1 MPRLQRFNVKA
12 MLVNPDLRRKLIV
25 EGTRAAQA
33 REGVEVSVKEAESS
47 YYVVTEA
54 ERAAFF
60 SLIPFRTDAGENDGR
75 HVEFVKTLH
84 DFHSATRV
92 DVALRDFGTIDDAP
106 LSYSRLALVGPIFRK
121 YAALFPAKGE
131 TKIGHQTF
139 NDERFVRHWWEVR
152 ADERGPNRKWVPFAK
167 GGKFSRFYSDVYL
180 VVRWDTEAH
189 TVYATRKSNFNVL
202 LTSSAS
208 DYLHREGLT
217 WPRRTNKGFNIR
229 RMPPGCV
236 FGDKGPA
243 LFPSR
248 QTTQW
253 YLSGILNSALAE
265 FLMGTLTSY
274 SWESGVVQKLP
285 IPPGKEDR
293 RISAASEILHDKKRD
308 WDSGNEISTNFQ
320 SPWVLQT
327 EAKGNY
333 QGFSAALTFALE
345 EETSLDAELR
355 TIYSQLNDSVY
366 QLYEVNTTLRGK
378 MENAIGP
385 RPPEIIWPQMEGKS
399 VEQKR
404 LEHVN
409 RLLTYLMKRLVE
421 ADNDGLVCLQAV
433 AQERPLLDRL
443 REELHR
449 SFPQQDPSILETEV
463 VNELKK
469 KVKGYRRA
477 ETLNEWLNDAFFEIH
492 ANLYQQRPLLWH
504 LASSQTRSVPA
515 FSVVVHAH
523 KFDGDALA
531 KLRSV
536 HIRDRLAILRREAG
550 QARQDNREEDR
561 LEFLAAIEEVEAF
574 DANLKL
580 LQEGAHTGPEGG
592 DRDYR
597 ILTPWKA
604 ESDRPQGWNPDLDDG
619 IKVNIA
625 PLARTGLLRI
635 KGRFGEK
642 DVED

>member
-1 MPRLQRFNVKA
+1 MPRLKRFNVKA
-12 MLVNPDLRRKLIV
+12 MLASPDLRRKLIV
-25 EGTRAAQA
+25 DGTRAAQA
-33 REGVEVSVKEAESS
+33 REGVDVSTKEAENS

-60 SLIPFRTDAGENDGR
+60 NLIPFRGQSGENDGR
-75 HVEFVKTLH
+75 HIEFINTLANLA
-84 DFHSATRV
+84 STTRS
-92 DVALRDFGTIDDAP
+92 DVAHRDFDAIDDAP
-106 LSYSRLALVGPIFRK
+106 LAYD
-121 YAALFPAKGE
+121 
-131 TKIGHQTF
+131 KIGLLGHMFRDYPSLSPAYCDAKQGLISTES
-139 NDERFVRHWWEVR
+139 ERFVRLWWEPSISSPR
-152 ADERGPNRKWVPFAK
+152 RWVSYAK
-167 GGKFSRFYSDVYL
+167 GGDFSRFYSDIALRFDWTDNGAEIKAIAKERYGSASRTIKCEEYYFRPGITWVEKTIKGMNARVLPEGAIFNVAGPSAFPHNRNDTNYL
-180 VVRWDTEAH
+180 LGLLNSTLCQAFLNCF
-189 TVYATRKSNFNVL
+189 ATRSWGVEYVGRVPTPKPVGE
-202 LTSSAS
+202 AS
-208 DYLHREGLT
+208 KVISD
-217 WPRRTNKGFNIR
+217 I
-229 RMPPGCV
+229 
-236 FGDKGPA
+236 
-243 LFPSR
+243 SR
-248 QTTQW
+248 Q
-253 YLSGILNSALAE
+253 LHLAKQE
-265 FLMGTLTSY
+265 
-274 SWESGVVQKLP
+274 
-285 IPPGKEDR
+285 
-293 RISAASEILHDKKRD
+293 
-308 WDSGNEISTNFQ
+308 WDSGNEICTHFDRPWILKTAMSDKSSRLSTALDG
-320 SPWVLQT
+320 VMAR
-327 EAKGNY
+327 E
-333 QGFSAALTFALE
+333 AALDDQLG
-345 EETSLDAELR
+345 SSYAEL
-355 TIYSQLNDSVY
+355 NDAVY
-366 QLYEVNTTLRGK
+366 RLYGVNEVLRSK
-378 MENAIGP
+378 IEAAIGP
-385 RPPEIIWPQMEGKS
+385 RPPEIVWPQMEGKS

-550 QARQDNREEDR
+550 QARQDKREEDR

-574 DANLKL
+574 DAKLKL

>member
-1 MPRLQRFNVKA
+1 MPRLQRFNIKA
-12 MLVNPDLRRKLIV
+12 MLANPDLRRKLIV

-33 REGVEVSVKEAESS
+33 REGVEVSAKEAENS

-60 SLIPFRTDAGENDGR
+60 ALSTFRTGSGDYDGR
-75 HVEFVKTLH
+75 HIEFINTLG
-84 DFHSATRV
+84 DLGSSTRIEV
-92 DVALRDFGTIDDAP
+92 GLRDFASIDDAP
-106 LSYSRLALVGPIFRK
+106 LAYDRIHLVAHIFRDQPSLDPT
-121 YAALFPAKGE
+121 YASAVQGLATANDARFIRFFWEIPFNQGE
-131 TKIGHQTF
+131 NSSRWF
-139 NDERFVRHWWEVR
+139 
-152 ADERGPNRKWVPFAK
+152 PFAK
-167 GGKFSRFYSDVYL
+167 GGGYCRFYSDV
-180 VVRWDTEAH
+180 VRVIFWENDGFAVRAFEGS
-189 TVYATRKSNFNVL
+189 VIRNPRFYFKP
-202 LTSSAS
+202 
-208 DYLHREGLT
+208 GLT
-217 WPRRTNKGFNIR
+217 WSQRNQRGFSMRRL
-229 RMPPGCV
+229 PEGCV
-236 FGDKGPA
+236 FAHVGSVAIPHKVGDA
-243 LFPSR
+243 D
-248 QTTQW
+248 
-253 YLSGILNSALAE
+253 YLLAVMNSTMAE
-265 FLMGTLTSY
+265 FLLRCFSSFGA
-274 SWESGVVQKLP
+274 WEVGAVRKVP
-285 IPPGKEDR
+285 IPSSAESR
-293 RISAASEILHDKKRD
+293 RTALGSLAADLHTAKAE
-308 WDSGNEISTNFQ
+308 WDTGNETSTRFE
-320 SPWVLQT
+320 SPWILQGSIIDGV
-327 EAKGNY
+327 E
-333 QGFSAALTFALE
+333 TFFLA
-345 EETSLDAELR
+345 LDAVVSAEPLLDR
-355 TIYSQLNDSVY
+355 KLQATYTELNDAVY
-366 QLYEVNTTLRGK
+366 KLYGVNDAIRRKIET
-378 MENAIGP
+378 AIGP

-399 VEQKR
+399 IEQKR

-409 RLLTYLMKRLVE
+409 RLLTYLVKRIVD

-433 AQERPLLDRL
+433 AQERPLQDRL

-449 SFPQQDPSILETEV
+449 SFPHQDPSALETEV

-469 KVKGYRRA
+469 KVKGCRRV

-574 DANLKL
+574 DAKLKL

-597 ILTPWKA
+597 ILTPWKS
-604 ESDRPQGWNPDLDDG
+604 ESERPQGWNPDLDDG

-642 DVED
+642 DLED